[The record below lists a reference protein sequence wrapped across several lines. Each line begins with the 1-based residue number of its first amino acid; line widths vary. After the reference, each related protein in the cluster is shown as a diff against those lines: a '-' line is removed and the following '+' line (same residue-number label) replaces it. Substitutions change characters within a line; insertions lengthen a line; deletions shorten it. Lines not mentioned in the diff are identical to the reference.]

1 MPVALATG
9 NKRTSESKIFAVHEG
24 PADHMAGEGLLGEG
38 SGHFVARA
46 VVTLWLEEWSLH
58 GQGSGH
64 SVAGVPDLCFPR
76 PAWGRGR
83 GTSLLSMFLKCGN
96 YHSAQYFRNYSVLH
110 FLSKTK
116 FQLKNYWNFSPQ
128 SVSIYYLRYLKYSN
142 GRA

>member
-64 SVAGVPDLCFPR
+64 SVAGAMITPWPGQWSLCGQGSGHSMVEQWPLCGQGSGYCVAGVPDLCFPR

-96 YHSAQYFRNYSVLH
+96 YHSAQ
-110 FLSKTK
+110 
-116 FQLKNYWNFSPQ
+116 
-128 SVSIYYLRYLKYSN
+128 
-142 GRA
+142 